1 MRELSIVIVYDNLAY
16 DNRLEPGFG
25 FSCLVKLPER
35 SILFDTGGDSS
46 TLLYNMEQ
54 LGIKPQDVST
64 VVLSHAHGDHAG
76 GLAGF
81 LKKNGNVS
89 VYVLASFPRG
99 LKEGVKLY
107 GARLEEVWE
116 PGELLNNVFSTGE
129 LNIGARE
136 QSLIVKTRNGAV
148 VITGCAHPGVVNIV
162 QKAKELIGDRVYLV
176 LGGFHLG
183 GEPAPEIESIIYSF
197 KRLGV
202 EKVMPCHCSGAKAQT
217 LFREHYNKDYIEC
230 GVGAKVTLEV

>member
-1 MRELSIVIVYDNLAY
+1 MRELSIVIIYDNLVY
-16 DNRLEPGFG
+16 DPGLEPGFG

-54 LGIKPQDVST
+54 LGIKPQDIST

-81 LKKNGNVS
+81 LKKNSNVT

-107 GARLEEVWE
+107 GARLEEVCN
-116 PGELLNNVFSTGE
+116 PVELFDNVFTTGE
-129 LNIGARE
+129 LNIGTTE
-136 QSLIVKTRNGAV
+136 QSLIVKTDDGAA
-148 VITGCAHPGVVNIV
+148 VITGCAHPGVANIV
-162 QKAKELIGDRVYLV
+162 QKAKEIIRDKVYLV

-183 GEPAPEIESIIYSF
+183 GEPASRIESIIYSF
-197 KRLGV
+197 KQLGV
-202 EKVMPCHCSGAKAQT
+202 KKVMPCHCSGGKAQR
-217 LFREHYNKDYIEC
+217 LIRERYGEDYIEC
-230 GVGAKVTLEV
+230 GAGTKVTLGL